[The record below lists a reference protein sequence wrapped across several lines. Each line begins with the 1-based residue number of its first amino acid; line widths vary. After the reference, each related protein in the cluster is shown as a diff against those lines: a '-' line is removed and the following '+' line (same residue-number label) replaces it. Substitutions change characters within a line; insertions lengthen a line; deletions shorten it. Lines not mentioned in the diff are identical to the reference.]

1 VNRGDVLPWIAV
13 ALGGAAVGLLGS
25 LIFRALYVLWRI
37 VEAGY
42 SRSPSAA
49 VTFPL
54 LGLLASFLLVDTF
67 AVNKSTGSATGI
79 VLAEYNTR
87 GIPSLRDSVIRAFA
101 SVATVGFGGAAGPE
115 GVGILL
121 GPGIMR
127 SAARAFG
134 ARVRRGRLTLAG
146 AAAGLAGVLKTP
158 ATAILYALEVPV
170 ARGLEKEPFLEI
182 SLAATASYA
191 VSAAITGP
199 APLFAVQLQPITGP
213 APLIWS
219 AILGVIAGAYSIGF
233 SKLYGYAGRASSA
246 LRARGGFALTVLTGG
261 AAIGLLGL
269 LSRQSI
275 GPGFD
280 LMDDVVLGMMAAGSL
295 ALLLALRS
303 LTTVA
308 TLSFGGVGGL
318 FTPVVLNGALLGAL
332 FAELLGLRPIS
343 FYALIGAAAVL
354 AGTYKILLAPA
365 AMMVELSGVGF
376 MIPALLASAVSY
388 AISLPVTL
396 FRFQLTGSAMEEAL
410 LRSVYSRVRGSRLIS
425 GLRVSD
431 VMDRNPRR
439 IGLTDSLRAAL
450 DAMVAEGLRELP
462 VVDPEGRLVGRLAVE
477 DVSWLGERRLDAQV
491 SSAPLSSA
499 ESIRPDTPLAEAIE
513 RMLGSGLSVLYVV
526 DERGI
531 LVGTVEEMDVVRAL
545 IRHT

>member
-1 VNRGDVLPWIAV
+1 MNRGDVLPWIAV

-182 SLAATASYA
+182 SLAATTSYA
-191 VSAAITGP
+191 VSAA
-199 APLFAVQLQPITGP
+199 ITGP

-425 GLRVSD
+425 DLRVSD

-450 DAMVAEGLRELP
+450 DAMAAEGLRELP